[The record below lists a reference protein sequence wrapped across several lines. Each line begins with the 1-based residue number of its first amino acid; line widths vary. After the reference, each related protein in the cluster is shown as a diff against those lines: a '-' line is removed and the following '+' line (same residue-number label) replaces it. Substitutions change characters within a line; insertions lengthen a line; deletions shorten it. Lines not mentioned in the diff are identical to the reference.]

1 MVMAIAAIKKNQKFI
16 LEDFGVK
23 DSKKL
28 SPKTRKIISD
38 KLKKSIEYELRVI
51 SPKKIDDALRSREL
65 NLNWLEA
72 RVSAEL
78 FVALNKKI
86 KIDELYLDCPSNNI
100 KAYSKYL
107 EDYLSTLTKSKPKII
122 AEFKADEI
130 YPVVSA
136 ASIIAKV
143 ERDSYIQKIKEEYGD
158 IGSGYPSDEKTRVFL
173 KKWLKKDKKLP
184 PFVRKTWKT
193 VQNIKNEMKQKK
205 LDNF

>member
-1 MVMAIAAIKKNQKFI
+1 MVMAIAAIKKSQKFI